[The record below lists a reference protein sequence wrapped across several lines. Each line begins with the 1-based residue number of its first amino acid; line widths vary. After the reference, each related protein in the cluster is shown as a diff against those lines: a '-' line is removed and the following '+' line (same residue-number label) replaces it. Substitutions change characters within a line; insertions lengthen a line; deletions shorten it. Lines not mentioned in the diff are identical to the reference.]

1 MKVMANNPKP
11 GILKEQFIP
20 DNVFIYIAEGG
31 LRYFDGNKSDTL
43 KAGECGIA
51 RKNHLAKFELLNTD
65 EEFEPYV
72 FCFDE
77 PFLQSFIK
85 KHKVKIL
92 GHDITDAL
100 FKVEPTPLMDDFIR
114 SVRSYHKGFMQ
125 LDETFEDLKYE
136 ELLLILLRNHPELS
150 GILFNFS
157 IPQKINLEAYMNKNF
172 RFNVSLKRFAF
183 LTGRS
188 ISAFKRDFKSIYNE
202 TPRRWLTK
210 RRLEEAYFL
219 LKKNQHKPSDI
230 YLDLGFESLSH
241 FSYAFKKEFGIAPTA
256 LNTKSLA

>member
-1 MKVMANNPKP
+1 LIK
-11 GILKEQFIP
+11 
-20 DNVFIYIAEGG
+20 YIAKGG

-51 RKNHLAKFELLNTD
+51 RKNHLAKFELLETG
-65 EEFEPYV
+65 EQLEPFV

-77 PFLQSFIK
+77 PFLQGFLEK
-85 KHKVKIL
+85 YDVKIL
-92 GHDITDAL
+92 SHDITDSL
-100 FKVEPTPLMDDFIR
+100 FKIESNLLVDEFIR
-114 SVRSYHKGFMQ
+114 SVRPYHKGFMQ
-125 LDETFEDLKYE
+125 LDADFEELKYE
-136 ELLLILLRNHPELS
+136 ELLLILLRNYPELS

-157 IPQKINLEAYMNKNF
+157 IPQKINLEAYMNRNF
-172 RFNVSLKRFAF
+172 KFNVSLGRFAF

-188 ISAFKRDFKSIYNE
+188 ISAFKRDFKLIFNE
-202 TPRRWLTK
+202 TPGRWLTK

-241 FSYAFKKEFGIAPTA
+241 FSYAFKKEFGIVPTA
-256 LNTKSLA
+256 LNT

>member
-1 MKVMANNPKP
+1 MKVMANKLKP

-20 DNVFIYIAEGG
+20 DNVFIYIAKGG
-31 LRYFDGNKSDTL
+31 LRYFDGYKSDTL

-51 RKNHLAKFELLNTD
+51 RKNHLAKFELLDTG
-65 EEFEPYV
+65 EELEPYV

-77 PFLQSFIK
+77 PFLQNFIK
-85 KHKVKIL
+85 KHQVTIAI
-92 GHDITDAL
+92 HDITDAL
-100 FKVEPTPLMDDFIR
+100 FKIESSFLVDEFIR
-114 SVRSYHKGFMQ
+114 SIRPYHKGFMQ
-125 LDETFEDLKYE
+125 LDEAFEDLKYE

-157 IPQKINLEAYMNKNF
+157 IPQKINLEAYMNQNF
-172 RFNVSLKRFAF
+172 RFNVSLSRFAF

-202 TPRRWLTK
+202 TPGRWLTK

-219 LKKNQHKPSDI
+219 LKQNQYKPSDI
-230 YLDLGFESLSH
+230 YLDLGFETLSH
-241 FSYAFKKEFGIAPTA
+241 FSYAFKKEFGVVPTA
-256 LNTKSLA
+256 LTTK